1 MSRSPSRRYRK
12 RPDRRVWVFS
22 ELNHQLRP
30 EQIAKILT
38 AAGLEQARLEAEA
51 ARERATRRHDQ
62 PREER
67 DATPTLTGAEEVPRA

>member
-1 MSRSPSRRYRK
+1 MSRSPKRRYRK

-22 ELNHQLRP
+22 ELNHDLRP

-51 ARERATRRHDQ
+51 AQTHEQQRTRRDSM
-62 PREER
+62 R
-67 DATPTLTGAEEVPRA
+67 PTQEEVPDA